1 MSKPLSELFNNGTLF
16 SDEEKI
22 NYLKQR
28 SLIQELY
35 ENVDIE
41 EIKIEYDSFI
51 LDNLNN
57 IMRLFCNE
65 ESIHNT
71 FSTFLN
77 TLNRNSGFKKVTI
90 NVFDFRISEPHGM
103 ITLFAHQNEN
113 GEPSNYDPSE
123 EVMTI
128 DEFEEIFTSIGE
140 GGMRF
145 EDEGIIEN
153 YDYDSKYHQLLE
165 TTYYFISRLTED
177 FMKRAVQKYF
187 TKENLTEL
195 NINYPVSFYYNE
207 DYDGNEATEGTL
219 LLTLEA

>member
-1 MSKPLSELFNNGTLF
+1 MSKPLSEVFNNSTLF
-16 SDEEKI
+16 SEEEKI
-22 NYLKQR
+22 YYLKQR

-35 ENVDIE
+35 ESVDIE
-41 EIKIEYDSFI
+41 EIKIEFDSFI
-51 LDNLNN
+51 LDGLNN
-57 IMRLFCNE
+57 LIQLFCDE

-77 TLNRNSGFKKVTI
+77 TLNLNPGFKKVTI

-113 GEPSNYDPSE
+113 GVPMNYDPAE
-123 EVMTI
+123 EVITI
-128 DEFEEIFTSIGE
+128 DEFEEIFTIIGE

-187 TKENLTEL
+187 TKENLAEL
-195 NINYPVSFYYNE
+195 NIKYPVSFYYNE
-207 DYDGNEATEGTL
+207 DYDGNEATGGTL
-219 LLTLEA
+219 LLTLET